1 MSRFPDV
8 PAKLRAYLNARMKY
22 SEPLKVLYEV
32 SVDMNVTLL
41 VVGDPDNGGYEWVIV
56 DNDDTTKPQPTR
68 YSNLGYGMSC
78 DALRDGLI
86 AYHGLPS
93 ALTNLRTRLNA
104 DPPKG
109 ASRERV
115 VAHYAGLVDDAIKTL
130 DAMEAK

>member
-1 MSRFPDV
+1 MSRFHDV
-8 PAKLRAYLNARMKY
+8 PAKLRAYLAPRMKY

-32 SVDMNVTLL
+32 SVDMTVTLL

-56 DNDDTTKPQPTR
+56 DNDDTAKPQPTR

-86 AYHGLPS
+86 AYHGLPG
-93 ALTNLRTRLNA
+93 ALTTLRQRLNA
-104 DPPKG
+104 EPPAG

-115 VAHYAGLVDDAIKTL
+115 VAHYAGLVDEAIQTI
-130 DAMEAK
+130 DSMEPK